1 MTTLPLT
8 ELSAINPLDGRYRKK
23 IEELSNYLSEYSL
36 IKFRLEVEIKYLLFL
51 SENKIIRKLLKK
63 EAIFLESLVSSF
75 SLKEA
80 QKIKEIENETRH
92 DIKAV
97 EKYLREKFKKT
108 SLSDISEY
116 IHFGLTSEDI
126 NNISQ
131 RLMLKGALEEII
143 IPQISMVN
151 QTLKEK
157 SNRYRKTPMMARTHG
172 QNAVGTTF
180 GKEIF
185 VFYSR
190 LDKEIKTLKKI
201 KLTGKLNGAVG
212 NFNSLYFV
220 FPQKNWISLSKK
232 FVLSLGLE
240 PNLVTTQINSFED
253 IIAVFQTIERINGI
267 LIDFDQDMWRY
278 ISDGW
283 LKLAVKDNEVGSS
296 TMPQK
301 VNPIDYENSE
311 GNLIIANGLSKTMS
325 EKLYVSRLQRDLSN
339 STVIRNMGS
348 FLGYC
353 LLGYKSILSGL
364 SRIDV
369 NEEKMA
375 EELNKDWSILT
386 EALQTYLRNKKFN
399 DSYYFVSS
407 FSKGKKFDEKAW
419 FNLINKLEIPDND
432 KRQLLKLT
440 PSNYIGL
447 AEKIVLSK

>member
-1 MTTLPLT
+1 MTSFPLT
-8 ELSAINPLDGRYRKK
+8 ELSAISPLDGRYREKTK
-23 IEELSNYLSEYSL
+23 ELSNYLSEYSL
-36 IKFRLEVEIKYLLFL
+36 IKLRLEIEVKYLIFL
-51 SENKIIRKLLKK
+51 SENQITRKLLKK
-63 EAIFLESLVSSF
+63 EITLLETIISDF

-80 QKIKEIENETRH
+80 QKIKQIESETRH

-116 IHFGLTSEDI
+116 IHFGLTSEDV

-131 RLMLKGALEEII
+131 RLMLKSALEEII
-143 IPQISMVN
+143 IPLISLIDN
-151 QTLKEK
+151 SFKEK
-157 SNRYRKTPMMARTHG
+157 AVKYRKTPMLARTHG

-190 LDKEIKTLKKI
+190 INKELINIKKLR
-201 KLTGKLNGAVG
+201 LTGKLNGAVG

-220 FPQKNWISLSKK
+220 FPNKNWISLSRR
-232 FVLSLGLE
+232 FISSLGLI
-240 PNLVTTQINSFED
+240 PNNATTQINSFED
-253 IIAVFQTIERINGI
+253 IIAVLQTIERINGI
-267 LIDFDQDMWRY
+267 LIDFDQDIWRY

-283 LKLAVKDNEVGSS
+283 LKLAVKEKEVGSS

-301 VNPIDYENSE
+301 VNPIDFENSE

-325 EKLYVSRLQRDLSN
+325 EKLYLSRLQRDLSN

-348 FLGYC
+348 LLGYS
-353 LLGYKSILSGL
+353 LLGYKSIISGL

-369 NEEKMA
+369 DEQKMM

-386 EALQTYLRNKKFN
+386 EALQTYLRSKKFN

-407 FSKGKKFDEKAW
+407 FSKGKKLDENTW
-419 FNLINKLEIPDND
+419 TDLINKLEIPDKD
-432 KRQLLKLT
+432 KKELLKLK
-440 PSNYIGL
+440 PSNYLGL
-447 AEKIVLSK
+447 AEKIVS